1 MTFINFFLYLVTG
14 GGAHGVGGGG
24 GRGPQLP
31 LAVGV
36 GAVAAELAVGLG
48 LVGARAFLV
57 TLTRAPASV
66 GCLGKRGRIGR
77 GGMPLPIPLPSLEST
92 PSS

>member
-1 MTFINFFLYLVTG
+1 MSWNNFFLCLVTG
-14 GGAHGVGGGG
+14 GGAHGVGGCG
-24 GRGPQLP
+24 GRGAQLP

-36 GAVAAELAVGLG
+36 GAVAAELAVGFR

-57 TLTRAPASV
+57 TLTRAPESV

-77 GGMPLPIPLPSLEST
+77 GGMPLPIPLPSLE
-92 PSS
+92 